1 MQSRDCWSWGYMTT
15 LFALVAF
22 TVAGAVMTVSPG
34 PDSLLV
40 LRTTVAAGPARAF
53 AAAAGICTGLLAWA
67 LAAAFGIS
75 AVLAGST
82 LLYHV
87 LQWAGA
93 AYLFWLGVRL
103 LLNARS
109 SAEVSANC
117 DVAAVRRDQSFSVG
131 LLTNISNPKVGVF
144 YVSLLPQFVPD
155 GVAAGPF
162 MVALAAIHIAE
173 GALWFTLLILATRSL
188 TRWLD
193 RPRVRRRVDRL
204 AGVIMIAL
212 GARLA
217 LDQR

>member
-1 MQSRDCWSWGYMTT
+1 MTT

-22 TVAGAVMTVSPG
+22 ALAGAVMTVSPG

-40 LRTTVAAGPARAF
+40 LRTAVAAGPARAF

-75 AVLAGST
+75 AILAAST
-82 LLYHV
+82 LLYQM
-87 LQWAGA
+87 LKWAGA
-93 AYLFWLGVRL
+93 AYLVWLGVRL

-109 SAEVSANC
+109 GAALSANP
-117 DVAAVRRDQSFSVG
+117 DGAAVRRDQSFSVG

-155 GVAAGPF
+155 DVAAGPF

-173 GALWFTLLILATRSL
+173 GALWFTLLILATRSF
-188 TRWLD
+188 TRWLA
-193 RPRVRRRVDRL
+193 RAAVRRRVDRL

>member
-1 MQSRDCWSWGYMTT
+1 MTT

-22 TVAGAVMTVSPG
+22 ALAGAVMTVSPG

-40 LRTTVAAGPARAF
+40 LRTAVAAGPARAF

-75 AVLAGST
+75 AILAAST
-82 LLYHV
+82 LLYQ
-87 LQWAGA
+87 LLKWAGA
-93 AYLFWLGVRL
+93 AYLVWLGVRL
-103 LLNARS
+103 LLNART
-109 SAEVSANC
+109 SAEDSASA
-117 DVAAVRRDQSFSVG
+117 DVAVWREQSFSVG

-173 GALWFTLLILATRSL
+173 GALWFTLLILATRSFS
-188 TRWLD
+188 RWLD
-193 RPRVRRRVDRL
+193 RPAVRRRVDRL
-204 AGVIMIAL
+204 AGIVMIAL

>member
-1 MQSRDCWSWGYMTT
+1 MTS
-15 LFALVAF
+15 LVALIAF

-40 LRTTVAAGPARAF
+40 LRTAVVAGPAKAF
-53 AAAAGICTGLLAWA
+53 AAAAGICTGLFAWA

-75 AVLAGST
+75 AILARSM
-82 LLYHV
+82 LLYHL

-93 AYLFWLGVRL
+93 AYLCWLGVRIL
-103 LLNARS
+103 LS
-109 SAEVSANC
+109 SKNSAAVSTNP
-117 DVAAVRRDQSFSVG
+117 DVAGSRRDQWFSVG

-155 GVAAGPF
+155 NVSAGPF
-162 MVALAAIHIAE
+162 MVALATIHIVE

-188 TRWLD
+188 TRWLA
-193 RPRVRRRVDRL
+193 RPRVRRRVDQL
-204 AGVIMIAL
+204 AGIIMIGL
-212 GARLA
+212 GTRLV